1 MLICWTTSTN
11 FLYSQTTT
19 IENSKLRDAA
29 KLIEKGKICEERVA
43 LLNERINFLMQ
54 RISIKDSIISIHGQ
68 KDTAQNKIQETYIAE
83 VKNLTEQRDLAS
95 KEMLHQNKLLKRQ
108 KRKTTFAIVG
118 TAALGVAA
126 FIFLK

>member
-1 MLICWTTSTN
+1 MLICLTTSTN
-11 FLYSQTTT
+11 YLHSQTTT

-43 LLNERINFLMQ
+43 LLNERINFLQQ

-83 VKNLTEQRDLAS
+83 IKNLTDQKELLS
-95 KEMLHQNKLLKRQ
+95 KEMINQNKLLKRQ

-126 FIFLK
+126 YIFLK